1 MNDRPNERT
10 TREQT
15 SQAAKKGARGGE
27 KVCDCL
33 QTHRFCQPVVWCCYE
48 LFPAIFIESRSQ
60 ETERKQWVLPLF
72 SLRCHVV
79 SYRIVVIVHRL
90 CSCVRFYTNNS
101 TSRAIIFRWN
111 NSCGWLEI
119 LSHSVKTFKRFIRFT
134 CFEWVQKFLRVFLVS
149 ISFVACVWSFW
160 FIFCKGFS
168 FSFWLW
174 LWLCLSFTFTHY
186 TLFPQ
191 LSRSYFVSFRVH
203 LFSSQCHLAFGCRAF
218 AIRNFHAYGFSI
230 ERQ

>member
-1 MNDRPNERT
+1 MNERST
-10 TREQT
+10 KWTNNPSTDEPRNEVGGQRRRE
-15 SQAAKKGARGGE
+15 SVRLFANASLLPAGG
-27 KVCDCL
+27 VMLLRIVSSYFHWIPFAGD
-33 QTHRFCQPVVWCCYE
+33 
-48 LFPAIFIESRSQ
+48 
-60 ETERKQWVLPLF
+60 TERKQWVLPLF

-90 CSCVRFYTNNS
+90 CSCVRFYTNDS

-160 FIFCKGFS
+160 FIFWKGLS
-168 FSFWLW
+168 LSGSAFWLCV
-174 LWLCLSFTFTHY
+174 LASHLLSLIIRFFLNIPVHILCLFVFIC
-186 TLFPQ
+186 
-191 LSRSYFVSFRVH
+191 SR
-203 LFSSQCHLAFGCRAF
+203 LNAT
-218 AIRNFHAYGFSI
+218 
-230 ERQ
+230 